1 MKTIKQFFPL
11 IALIIAMFIGCNPD
25 NNINDN
31 HNNSN
36 DSIKNDS
43 IKNDSVSN
51 KDTLNNDTIT
61 IKEDT
66 IDNVETEPF
75 YIVKSSRPAWYNEH
89 PMASTEADFS
99 VKTDAVRLHF
109 YGWGLDEDSVITVKF
124 PESTTQYNRA
134 ILTYRMGGWNEGPAD
149 WDMTTMIMLKNP
161 HDGKFYEIVR
171 AFTPYGG
178 YFDANWEKLYY
189 MDITEYL
196 PMLNGD
202 VEFHIYYGGW
212 DATDKKAH
220 TVTLT
225 FDFYEGAKEK
235 ETIYYEKIYDSRAS
249 SNIGYRS
256 WAYGVEGHSIEE
268 TERLGLREIQI
279 PENIK
284 SLLMKVSISGH
295 GADRGVFP
303 DRGTTGK
310 GTRANNAAE
319 FDENFYRIVIN
330 DKLKYKGHIFYD
342 NGDTYRQAGTYK
354 YDRANW
360 GPGLPLKV
368 DWIEIHNIPED
379 GKLNLDFNL
388 DNFNSKVNDLKG
400 EGVANYIIEVDIFGY
415 NN

>member
-1 MKTIKQFFPL
+1 MKTLKQLFTAAIL
-11 IALIIAMFIGCNPD
+11 SATVLGCNPNPD
-25 NNINDN
+25 IP
-31 HNNSN
+31 
-36 DSIKNDS
+36 
-43 IKNDSVSN
+43 
-51 KDTLNNDTIT
+51 KDECFTR
-61 IKEDT
+61 
-66 IDNVETEPF
+66 
-75 YIVKSSRPAWYNEH
+75 KSTRPAWYNEH
-89 PMASTEADFS
+89 PMAGTEADFS

-124 PESTTQYNRA
+124 PESTDKYNRA

-161 HDGKFYEIVR
+161 HDGKFYELVR

-178 YFDANWEKLYY
+178 YFDINWEKLYY

-196 PMLNGD
+196 PMLNG
-202 VEFHIYYGGW
+202 EIELHIYYGGW

-225 FDFYEGAKEK
+225 FDFYEGEKEK
-235 ETIYYEKIYDSRAS
+235 NTIFYQNIYDSRAS

-256 WAYGVEGHSIEE
+256 WAYGVKGNDIEYI
-268 TERLGLREIQI
+268 ERLGLREVQL
-279 PENIK
+279 PKEVK

-310 GTRANNAAE
+310 GKRANNAAE
-319 FDENFYRIVIN
+319 FDENFYRVILN
-330 DKLKYKGHIFYD
+330 GEQKFEGYIFYEND
-342 NGDTYRQAGTYK
+342 STYRQAGTYK
-354 YDRANW
+354 LDRANW

-368 DWIEIHNIPED
+368 DWLEIHNLPKD
-379 GKLNLDFNL
+379 GKLNIDFDLDR
-388 DNFNSKVNDLKG
+388 FNSKVNDLRG

-415 NN
+415 DK

>member
-1 MKTIKQFFPL
+1 MKTLKQLFTLAIL
-11 IALIIAMFIGCNPD
+11 IAIFVGCNPE
-25 NNINDN
+25 IPND
-31 HNNSN
+31 
-36 DSIKNDS
+36 KCY
-43 IKNDSVSN
+43 
-51 KDTLNNDTIT
+51 TR
-61 IKEDT
+61 
-66 IDNVETEPF
+66 
-75 YIVKSSRPAWYNEH
+75 KSTRPAWYNEH
-89 PMASTEADFS
+89 PMAGTEADFS

-124 PESTTQYNRA
+124 PETTNQYNRA
-134 ILTYRMGGWNEGPAD
+134 ILTYRMGGWNEGPSD

-161 HDGKFYEIVR
+161 HDGKFYELAR

-196 PMLNGD
+196 PMLNGE

-225 FDFYEGAKEK
+225 FDFYEGEKEK
-235 ETIYYEKIYDSRAS
+235 NTIFYQNIYDSRSS

-256 WAYGVEGHSIEE
+256 RAYGVEGNDIEDV
-268 TERLGLREIQI
+268 ERLGLREVQL
-279 PENIK
+279 PKEVK

-310 GTRANNAAE
+310 GKRANNAAE
-319 FDENFYRIVIN
+319 FDENFYRVILN
-330 DKLKYKGHIFYD
+330 GEQKFEGHIFYEND
-342 NGDTYRQAGTYK
+342 STYKQAGTYK

-368 DWIEIHNIPED
+368 DWLEIHNLPKD
-379 GKLNLDFNL
+379 GKLNIDFNL
-388 DNFNSKVNDLKG
+388 DRFNSKVNDLKG

-415 NN
+415 DK